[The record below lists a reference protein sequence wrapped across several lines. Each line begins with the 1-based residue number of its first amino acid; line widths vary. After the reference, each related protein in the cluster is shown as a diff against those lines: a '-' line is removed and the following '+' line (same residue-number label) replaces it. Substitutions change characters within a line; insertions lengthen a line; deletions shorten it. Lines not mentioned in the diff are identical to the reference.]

1 VKILVAD
8 DDPVSLRL
16 LEATTKRLGH
26 DVVAVRDG
34 TSALDRLLE
43 SDGPRLAILDWIMP
57 GTDGLGVCRIIRHR
71 PQPYVYVIML
81 TARDSREDMV
91 AALDAEADDFLTKP
105 FDLVEL
111 RARLRSGQRVLELQ
125 EGLLAAQDALRH
137 EATHDRLTGL
147 WNRGMILDQLE
158 REVLRARRESSPVA
172 VVIADI
178 DHFKTVNDTYGHATG
193 DAVLRQ
199 AAERLRAGL
208 RDYDAIGRYGG
219 EEFLMVFPCRTRD
232 DAREIAERVRA
243 AIATQPIVEGGV
255 PVPVTVSFGVACTK
269 ADGYEPAG
277 LIRAADQ
284 ALYRAK
290 HSGRNLVE
298 V

>member
-1 VKILVAD
+1 VRILVAD

-16 LEATTKRLGH
+16 LEATIRRLGH
-26 DVVAVRDG
+26 EVVAVRDG
-34 TSALDRLLE
+34 ASAASLLLDP
-43 SDGPRLAILDWIMP
+43 DGPRLAILDWMMP
-57 GTDGLGVCRIIRHR
+57 ETDGLAVCRAIRKR
-71 PQPYVYVIML
+71 PQPYVYVILL

-91 AALDAEADDFLTKP
+91 EALDAEADDFLTKP
-105 FDLVEL
+105 FDVVEL
-111 RARLRSGQRVLELQ
+111 RARLRSGQRVLALQ

-147 WNRGMILDQLE
+147 WNRGMILDQLD
-158 REVLRARRESSPVA
+158 REVRRSRRAGSPVA

-178 DHFKTVNDTYGHATG
+178 DHFKDINDRHGHAMG

-199 AAERLRAGL
+199 VAERMRAGL
-208 RDYDAIGRYGG
+208 RDYDTIGRYGG
-219 EEFLMVFPCRTRD
+219 EEFLLVFPGCTRD
-232 DAREIAERVRA
+232 AARDIAERVRA
-243 AIATQPIVEGGV
+243 TIARQPVAEGDV
-255 PVPVTVSFGVACTK
+255 QVPVTVSFGVACTR
-269 ADGYEPAG
+269 ADGHEPTA
-277 LIRAADQ
+277 LIRAADE